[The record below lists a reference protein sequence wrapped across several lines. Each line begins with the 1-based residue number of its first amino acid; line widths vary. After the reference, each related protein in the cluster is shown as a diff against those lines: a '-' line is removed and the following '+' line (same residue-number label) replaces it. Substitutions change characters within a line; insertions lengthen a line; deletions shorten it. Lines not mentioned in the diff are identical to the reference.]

1 MDKQKTA
8 FPLAVMLSAISGFV
22 CAGEIPRQGQVT
34 QSAAAVA
41 GETPGRTP
49 YQSVKSVYS
58 DCQRRRVVWS
68 GGVARRGPD
77 RIRPRPVRSRWQSAD
92 DNRIFCTGGNPFSRK
107 RVSEEPWI
115 R

>member
-107 RVSEEPWI
+107 WVSEEPWI